1 MQQKISF
8 SSGCY
13 ITSHLQVKIMLFC
26 SFFFHLFSCLNREIH
41 KTTKEHSLGPQVFH
55 ICTVID
61 FMILIL
67 EEICVNWSKHLV
79 KKHQGT
85 LVTSEEKTTR
95 KPNCDGVTRNK
106 QGNTMLNALH
116 HLLFFKLRNISNWD
130 KSTACYQFP
139 SHPKSFCHKIR
150 IS

>member
-55 ICTVID
+55 ICTVIN

-79 KKHQGT
+79 KKT
-85 LVTSEEKTTR
+85 LRNTSYVRRKDYKKTKLWWSDPKQTR
-95 KPNCDGVTRNK
+95 QHNVECSAPSAVLQT
-106 QGNTMLNALH
+106 QE
-116 HLLFFKLRNISNWD
+116 HLKLRQINSLLSVSIS
-130 KSTACYQFP
+130 SQELLP
-139 SHPKSFCHKIR
+139 
-150 IS
+150 